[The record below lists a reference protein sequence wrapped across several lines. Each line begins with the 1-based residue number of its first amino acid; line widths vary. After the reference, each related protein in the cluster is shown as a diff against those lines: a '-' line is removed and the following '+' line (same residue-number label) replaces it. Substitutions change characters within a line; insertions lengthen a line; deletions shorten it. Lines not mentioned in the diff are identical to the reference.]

1 MEIIRTIPLMQS
13 KSRQIRCEG
22 KTIGFVPTMGYL
34 HEGHLSL
41 IRIARKRADVVVVS
55 IFVNPTQ
62 FGPNEDYDRYP
73 RDFERDRKLCEKEG
87 VDIIFAPSVEEMYP
101 PDDLKNRTYVD
112 IDGKMTKV
120 LCGKYRPGHFRGVMT
135 VVAKLFNI
143 VQPDFAVF
151 GQKDGQQL
159 AVIRKMVKDLNF
171 PIEIVAG
178 PTVRE
183 PDGLAMSSR
192 NEYLSPEERKV
203 APAIYKALVLGKTM
217 IENGERDAKKVVAA
231 VREFLENSGPFK
243 VQYVEIV
250 DADTMEI
257 LDQICGRV
265 MIATAVFLG
274 NTRLIDNVV
283 VEVAD

>member
-13 KSRQIRCEG
+13 KSRQIRREG

-112 IDGKMTKV
+112 IDGEMTKV

-257 LDQICGRV
+257 LDKIRGRV